1 MEHIDSMDSTI
12 DDLDKHERKIDI
24 GNLIWLFEEYEE

>member
-1 MEHIDSMDSTI
+1 MEHIDSMDNTI

-24 GNLIWLFEEYEE
+24 GNLIRLFQEYEE